1 MWSADVSALWCLQRR
16 LTEVV
21 TDSVADSAAWQLAC
35 ERQAKE
41 NALQRETRF
50 RTLYMAAQQENVQL
64 SREKLAAELER
75 QAAEREK
82 EAAEHEKLAAES
94 EKEAAEREKLA
105 AEREKLAAER
115 KKEAAEHEKLA
126 AEREKEAAE
135 REKLAAECEKL
146 AAERKKEAAELGRLA
161 VERALQEQSTLRAAA
176 QQEAAHD
183 RTETVPELDASAETQ
198 VCTSASPLMLHGSLY
213 RLRKSQRCSV
223 VYSELQHREMHA
235 EHAALE
241 PVALVQAAVHA
252 EGTNLALRRC

>member
-82 EAAEHEKLAAES
+82 EAAEHEKLAAE
-94 EKEAAEREKLA
+94 
-105 AEREKLAAER
+105 
-115 KKEAAEHEKLA
+115 
-126 AEREKEAAE
+126 REKEAAE

-161 VERALQEQSTLRAAA
+161 AERALQEQSTLRAAA